1 MLIFF
6 RTPEA
11 PGEAEEEAA
20 AEAGEWLPGPV
31 VEDEDGAICEKEER
45 GIVR

>member
-20 AEAGEWLPGPV
+20 AEGEWLPGPV
-31 VEDEDGAICEKEER
+31 VEDEDGAICEEEER